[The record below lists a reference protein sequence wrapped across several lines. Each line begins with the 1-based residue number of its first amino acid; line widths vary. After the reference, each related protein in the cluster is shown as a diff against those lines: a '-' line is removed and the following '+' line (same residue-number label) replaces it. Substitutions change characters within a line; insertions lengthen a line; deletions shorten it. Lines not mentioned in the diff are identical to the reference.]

1 MIYIIIGVIIGVII
15 LYQIEKSKKDNGYE
29 NQLEFK
35 AETNSSS
42 RKNGDD
48 SKWEIVHRKTT
59 RWNELGFGDG
69 ESFPGYGRLYDREIK
84 VWYCDVGSK
93 EVKDEQIIKDRYPLH
108 YEPKNSEKITGKG
121 VYLDRLDNTKGYEF
135 LFTALDNKNRK
146 RWYFALVKFTP
157 TWVETDRAIEEESEE
172 IEKED
177 IVVPKG
183 FELVRNHSDKW
194 IELGYD
200 NGFPGYG
207 KVYNITFNVWY
218 SIVGS
223 KDKVEQPSI
232 LVHLALYGKEE
243 NIRYFERVCDKIEGL
258 DGKQVNFDRLSRNQG
273 FTQLYNGLDNSTK
286 KRWYLGIKEMQSTF
300 VFTAS
305 AE

>member
-1 MIYIIIGVIIGVII
+1 MTYIIIGVIVVLII
-15 LYQIEKSKKDNGYE
+15 LYQIGKTKQKNDSE
-29 NQLEFK
+29 NELTFK
-35 AETNSSS
+35 VQTNSSS
-42 RKNGDD
+42 RKDTND
-48 SKWEIVHRKTT
+48 SKWEIVHRKTIK
-59 RWNELGFGDG
+59 WNELGFGDG

-108 YEPKNSEKITGKG
+108 YEPKNSEKITGEG
-121 VYLDRLDNTKGYEF
+121 VYLDRLDNTKGYES

-157 TWVETDRAIEEESEE
+157 TWIETDRAIEEENVEVK
-172 IEKED
+172 KED
-177 IVVPKG
+177 IVVPEG

-207 KVYNITFNVWY
+207 KIYNITFDVWY

-223 KDKVEQPSI
+223 KDKVVQPSI
-232 LVHLALYGKEE
+232 SVHLALYGKDE
-243 NIRYFERVCDKIEGL
+243 NIYYFERFCDKIEDL
-258 DGKQVNFDRLSRNQG
+258 NGKQVNFDRLSRNQG
-273 FTQLYNGLDNSTK
+273 FVQLYSGLDNSTK
-286 KRWYLGIKEMQSTF
+286 QRWYLGIKEMQSTS
-300 VFTAS
+300 VITAS